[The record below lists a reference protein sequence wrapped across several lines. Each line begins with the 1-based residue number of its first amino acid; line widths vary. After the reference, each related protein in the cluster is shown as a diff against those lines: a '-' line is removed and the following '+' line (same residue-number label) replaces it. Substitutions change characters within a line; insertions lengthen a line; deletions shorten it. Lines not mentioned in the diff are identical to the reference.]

1 MHRRL
6 QDRIQSLCT
15 ELLAQHDEKDT
26 ENLSVELRLRLRTY
40 VEELRK
46 ELAVYPGVRA
56 YRRKTDPVPNAPPVP
71 TIPAD
76 MAPSPVINAKL
87 EPTME
92 ASSSDEN
99 GPSQMK
105 AS

>member
-1 MHRRL
+1 
-6 QDRIQSLCT
+6 
-15 ELLAQHDEKDT
+15 
-26 ENLSVELRLRLRTY
+26 LRTY

-56 YRRKTDPVPNAPPVP
+56 YRRKTDPVPNAPPCP
-71 TIPAD
+71 PFL
-76 MAPSPVINAKL
+76 PRWHHLPLINAKL

-92 ASSSDEN
+92 ASSSDED